1 MSALSSLFRI
11 IFGIAAAWSAV
22 YAISFS
28 VNELKSKRPAGG
40 LLSLG
45 SVIFMIWAYIKC
57 IGF

>member
-1 MSALSSLFRI
+1 MSSLFRI

-28 VNELKSKRPAGG
+28 VNELKNKRPAGG

-45 SVIFMIWAYIKC
+45 LVIFMIWAYIKC